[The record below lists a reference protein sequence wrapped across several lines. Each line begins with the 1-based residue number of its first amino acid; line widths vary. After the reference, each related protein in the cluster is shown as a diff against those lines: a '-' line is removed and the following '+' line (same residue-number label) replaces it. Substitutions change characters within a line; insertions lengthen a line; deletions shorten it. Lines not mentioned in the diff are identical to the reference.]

1 MHPRIDEMARLRAK
15 KLTANQ
21 IAAAMKL
28 SSREVILAL
37 EAAGL
42 RKKRADLLSRQG
54 EIIALYDQGLK
65 VLEIAR
71 KLGLLAPS
79 VRTILGRAGRT
90 TARDNEMTPAEILD
104 TLQRADQRW
113 ASVANGLRYEDA
125 EEQRWSPHRWH
136 SRSSVPG
143 ITSTAALMVEAR

>member
-42 RKKRADLLSRQG
+42 RRKRADLLSRQG

-79 VRTILGRAGRT
+79 VRVVLNRAGRT
-90 TARDNEMTPAEILD
+90 TARDDEMTPAEILD

-113 ASVANGLRYEDA
+113 ASVAGGLRYEDA
-125 EEQRWSPHRWH
+125 DEQRWSPHRWH
-136 SRSSVPG
+136 SRASVPG
-143 ITSTAALMVEAR
+143 ITSAAALMVEAR